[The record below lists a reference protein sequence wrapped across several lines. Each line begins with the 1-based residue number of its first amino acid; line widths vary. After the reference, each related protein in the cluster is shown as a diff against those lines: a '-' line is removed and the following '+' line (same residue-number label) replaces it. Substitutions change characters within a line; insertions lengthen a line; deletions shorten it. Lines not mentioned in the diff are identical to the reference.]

1 MKKSLLLSAVM
12 AGLLFASCKKNSSNG
27 YNTSTNQPT
36 MSYRLVASNTS
47 YGVARTSATAN
58 IVWDSA
64 FATPDVVIFQA
75 TQGNVQVQYKA
86 TNNQRIDLMSSIAFD
101 FGSFTLP
108 AGFYSQTVLK
118 IDLDKIGNMPVL
130 QLNGSVTDGTIT
142 LPVEVL
148 VNESIQLQ
156 TEQDSVTITND
167 SSFVAVTTIDLSSIT
182 SGITATMLLN
192 ASLTGGVIVISSSAN
207 HDLYK
212 MILENLGNEH
222 HHCDF
227 EHFHH

>member
-1 MKKSLLLSAVM
+1 MKKSLLLSAVI
-12 AGLLFASCKKNSSNG
+12 AGLLFTSCKKNSSNG
-27 YNTSTNQPT
+27 YNTSTSQPT

-64 FATPDVVIFQA
+64 FATPDVIIFQA

-86 TNNQRIDLMSSIAFD
+86 TNNQRVDLLSSVVLD

-108 AGFYSQTVLK
+108 AGYYSQTSLK
-118 IDLDKIGNMPVL
+118 IDLDKMGNMPVL
-130 QLNGSVTDGTIT
+130 QLNGSVTDGTVV
-142 LPVEVL
+142 LPVEVM
-148 VNESIQLQ
+148 VNESFQLQ

-182 SGITATMLLN
+182 TGITATMLLN
-192 ASLTGGVIVISSSAN
+192 ATLTGGTIVISSSSN
-207 HDLYK
+207 HELYK
-212 MILENLGNEH
+212 MILDNLGNKH
-222 HHCDF
+222 HHCEF

>member
-12 AGLLFASCKKNSSNG
+12 VGLLFGSSCKKSSSN
-27 YNTSTNQPT
+27 YSTSNTPT
-36 MSYRLVASNTS
+36 MSYQLKVANTNYS
-47 YGVARTSATAN
+47 MARTTATAD

-64 FATPDVVIFQA
+64 FATPDVVVFQA

-86 TNNQRIDLMSSIAFD
+86 TNNQRIDLMSSVAID

-130 QLNGSVTDGTIT
+130 QLNGMFTDGTVT
-142 LPVEVL
+142 LPVEIL
-148 VNESIQLQ
+148 VNESVQLQ

-167 SSFVAVTTIDLSSIT
+167 SSFVAVTTLDLPSVT
-182 SGITATMLLN
+182 SGVTSAMLLN
-192 ASLTGGVIVISSSAN
+192 ATLTGGVIVISSSSN

-212 MILENLGNEH
+212 MVLDNLGNEH